1 MRNMRRYKRFKLD
14 LFDLSSKMSLIGEVK
29 IIDISFGGVAVK
41 ADRKLNIGKEY
52 LLTMASEGKTIKVNG
67 IVVRSELSGIEERAD
82 GGKVTIY
89 SAGILFKDES
99 AGKVEEF
106 LDSIE
111 DNKKS
116 LVPEQPGWY

>member
-1 MRNMRRYKRFKLD
+1 
-14 LFDLSSKMSLIGEVK
+14 MSLIGEVE
-29 IIDISFGGVAVK
+29 IIDISLGGVAVK

-52 LLTMASEGKTIKVNG
+52 LMTVEAEGKVIKVKG

-82 GGKVTIY
+82 GGKITVY
-89 SAGILFKDES
+89 SAGILFKDGF

-111 DNKKS
+111 DNKK
-116 LVPEQPGWY
+116 LQVP